1 MTDYLRTQIQAPVLK
16 WIAGGVAD
24 CSLKGIKIS
33 RREGSCF
40 FNYFEYL
47 HNKAGRSACLVSHIY
62 TPHIC
67 RISLQY
73 LFRHHD
79 WSIFLI
85 LNTNPVIWRY
95 YMMLFV
101 FCFVFSRFACYWL
114 KQWFKDQSVSDVYV
128 NLTCTLLSLQFTLI
142 EFPSSVS

>member
-33 RREGSCF
+33 RWGGSCF

-85 LNTNPVIWRY
+85 LNTNPVIYDVIIWCC
-95 YMMLFV
+95 L
-101 FCFVFSRFACYWL
+101 CFVLFFRSACYWL

-142 EFPSSVS
+142 EFPSSV